1 MHVNSSGHSA
11 LAVTPAVEAKLLFV
25 NAGETGDHEI
35 LIRLDYRGA
44 GNSGLRLVHD
54 EPLLKEPTMNQSSKH
69 NNFDAVVVAEIQILR
84 SGEQRLERLYSDLQ
98 TKPQLRDHFLR
109 ELAELQLRADR
120 LDAVLSPVAAYNS
133 SSAA

>member
-1 MHVNSSGHSA
+1 
-11 LAVTPAVEAKLLFV
+11 
-25 NAGETGDHEI
+25 
-35 LIRLDYRGA
+35 
-44 GNSGLRLVHD
+44 
-54 EPLLKEPTMNQSSKH
+54 MNQSSKH